1 MKTKKLWSI
10 RCPHCKTPLE
20 IRRIVEVHAYLFEV
34 KNQSVELV
42 CHYCHRPYNVYEDGR
57 FVIQWDPKA
66 KAEEGPQVS
75 ETYLDKKGA
84 QVVDIAIR
92 LSNPDG
98 SPLSDKYSTS
108 LVTPLRYFPR
118 SVQQYYDIRTGYMLA
133 TIQVYA
139 PPSHYVMPGEE
150 KKRDGKK

>member
-1 MKTKKLWSI
+1 MKTKTLWSI
-10 RCPHCKTPLE
+10 RCPHCKYNFAKSGRAIE
-20 IRRIVEVHAYLFEV
+20 IHVHLLDHDSVDLLCSECHKPYRVEGDGVA
-34 KNQSVELV
+34 
-42 CHYCHRPYNVYEDGR
+42 PYTMV
-57 FVIQWDPKA
+57 WDPKA
-66 KAEEGPQVS
+66 EAETGPQVS
-75 ETYLDKKGA
+75 ETYLDKNGA
-84 QVVDIAIR
+84 QVVDITIR

-118 SVQQYYDIRTGYMLA
+118 SVQQYYDVRTGYMLA

-150 KKRDGKK
+150 KK